1 MKLIAVPLMILSL
14 VLVGLVTVGDAQT
27 AEIRGTVQRVDV
39 TSGIVY
45 LTDGRAVRIDPGTRL
60 YAGGREVRLADIQPG
75 WTFVSSNAAAAPGTV
90 ATPGAVPPGT
100 VVTQPVTPSAAQSS
114 TTGYTAMAT
123 PGSARVDATGVVASV
138 DPRSGTI
145 TLQDGRVV
153 RMSSGTTLWQPV
165 TIGTI
170 APGASLFVRN
180 AEPLDFR
187 PAAAPQNRSYQM
199 GTVSSVDASNAR
211 VVLSDGTI
219 VHMSPGS
226 RIMFNGQPLAIT
238 ALHPGDEVAVAVPVT
253 AVTPGASGVSALPR
267 QTAGMM
273 ETDYL
278 YVVRRPQSP

>member
-1 MKLIAVPLMILSL
+1 MILSL
-14 VLVGLVTVGDAQT
+14 VLGGLVTVSDAQG

-45 LTDGRAVRIDPGTRL
+45 LTDGRAVRVDPGTRL

-75 WTFVSSNAAAAPGTV
+75 WTFVSSNAAAAPGAV

-100 VVTQPVTPSAAQSS
+100 VVTQPATPSVAQSTAS
-114 TTGYTAMAT
+114 SAAMAA
-123 PGSARVDATGVVASV
+123 PGLARVDATGVVASV

-165 TIGTI
+165 TIGSI

-238 ALHPGDEVAVAVPVT
+238 ALHPGDEIAVAVPVT
-253 AVTPGASGVSALPR
+253 TVTPGASGVSALPR

>member
-1 MKLIAVPLMILSL
+1 MKLIAIRLMVLSL
-14 VLVGLVTVGDAQT
+14 ILVGLAAVSEA

-39 TSGIVY
+39 TSGTVY

-60 YAGGREVRLADIQPG
+60 YADGREVRLADVKPG
-75 WTFVSSNAAAAPGTV
+75 WTFVSSNAVAAPGAV
-90 ATPGAVPPGT
+90 VTPGAVPPGT
-100 VVTQPVTPSAAQSS
+100 VVTLPATPSVAQSTAS
-114 TTGYTAMAT
+114 SAAMAA

-138 DPRSGTI
+138 DPKSGTI

-165 TIGTI
+165 TVGSM
-170 APGASLFVRN
+170 APGSSLFVRN

>member
-14 VLVGLVTVGDAQT
+14 VLVGLVTVSDAQA

-45 LTDGRAVRIDPGTRL
+45 LTDGRAVRVDPGTRL
-60 YAGGREVRLADIQPG
+60 YADGREVRLADIKPG
-75 WTFVSSNAAAAPGTV
+75 WTFVSSNAVAAPGAV
-90 ATPGAVPPGT
+90 ATPGAVAPGT
-100 VVTQPVTPSAAQSS
+100 VVTQPVTPPAQSTAS
-114 TTGYTAMAT
+114 STAMAA

-165 TIGTI
+165 TIGSI

-187 PAAAPQNRSYQM
+187 PASAPQNRSYQM

-211 VVLSDGTI
+211 VILSDGTI

-226 RIMFNGQPLAIT
+226 RIMFNGQPLAI
-238 ALHPGDEVAVAVPVT
+238 ASLHPGDEIAVAVPVT
-253 AVTPGASGVSALPR
+253 TVTPGASGVSALPR
-267 QTAGMM
+267 QTAGIM

-278 YVVRRPQSP
+278 YIVRRPQSP